1 MLEILYNPLA
11 HRLWKNAQIM
21 VPLKYINSIFRS
33 LELIFTNTKLYM
45 ELNWTKNSVMSD
57 AVGNTKF
64 QITKTE
70 LYVPVVTLKTADH
83 NKLNELLE
91 TAFKT
96 SVFWNE
102 YKNNIERVA
111 QAQNDNN
118 FKRIMLDASYP
129 GENSLFAIRFD
140 ENDDSI
146 FKVERNSHKKYF
158 LPRVD
163 IKDSNV
169 LIDSRNCY
177 DQAINDELRK
187 YDEVRNIMIGRG
199 EDYELDN

>member
-21 VPLKYINSIFRS
+21 VLLKYINSIFRS

-158 LPRVD
+158 LLRVD
-163 IKDSNV
+163 IKDPNV

>member
-1 MLEILYNPLA
+1 MLEILYSPLA

-64 QITKTE
+64 QITKLE

-91 TAFKT
+91 TGFKT